1 MDLQGNAFQRAV
13 KVLER
18 VGDSELL
25 ESYKEYVA
33 RLESILGTGWLDTY
47 ASMYQRDRRQLTGQA
62 AGLLV
67 LPEEIA
73 IRDRTMADPEL
84 ADLHQRYIGLL
95 ERNKLLDE
103 RYLA

>member
-18 VGDSELL
+18 VGDGELV
-25 ESYKEYVA
+25 EVYQAYVA
-33 RLESILGTGWLDTY
+33 RLETILGEGWLDTY

-73 IRDRTMADPEL
+73 LRDRTVADPEV
-84 ADLHQRYIGLL
+84 ANLHRRYIALL

-103 RYLA
+103 RYIA

>member
-1 MDLQGNAFQRAV
+1 MDFQGNAFQRAV
-13 KVLER
+13 EALER
-18 VGDSELL
+18 AGDPEVVAA
-25 ESYKEYVA
+25 YKQYAE
-33 RLESILGTGWLDTY
+33 RLEAVLGKGWLDTY

-73 IRDRTMADPEL
+73 LRDRTVADPEV
-84 ADLHQRYIGLL
+84 ANLHRRYIALL

-103 RYLA
+103 RYIA